1 MSRRRIASVLEGL
14 LAAVALATLYLALLL
29 LATRLL
35 EGWRADLTDHHQY
48 TLAPGTIQI
57 ARSPDEPVLLTLYFS
72 RQSAGALPALSEY
85 AAHVRMVLAEVHRAS
100 RGKVQ
105 VQWVDPKPGSQSEER
120 ALAAGLSAPPI
131 GPDRQR
137 VIFGL
142 VGTNATT
149 GIAVIPFLQ
158 PDRRAFLE
166 YAIARLI
173 HELVTSQRSRVGL
186 ISGLPV
192 EGATGGQGG
201 SAPPWTAFQELD
213 QLFRVQILDGRT
225 LQTVPK
231 DLRALLLVQPDN
243 LSSQAVAAIRDYV
256 LRGGHLAV
264 FIDPDPETLPPV
276 RAVASARAT
285 WDALRPLFLQ
295 WGVAFDP
302 DRVVIDPGLAGG
314 AGSMPDNAPQAA
326 LLGLG
331 PPELSRDDVVT
342 AGLHKIN
349 VATSGSFEQ
358 IENANLRMVPL
369 LQSSGDATAI
379 PVSRMFDES
388 DDAQRVLA
396 SEGSSRGRFV
406 LAARLTGMMAGGSK
420 PADIVL
426 VADTD
431 ILSNALW
438 VRKLRFLDQILT
450 DPIANNGDFLLNTV
464 DNLTGSSA
472 LISIRGRETDARPL
486 TRLLALREGDE
497 QAMRARQGTLR
508 RQLEAVDRRLLEI
521 EQARSIP
528 GAAAGTDVG
537 EYRNASEQR
546 ERIRDA
552 LRRDEREV
560 DDQVDRLR
568 LRVELANVLLM
579 PGLLLL
585 VAVVAAGMRAR
596 RRGRG

>member
-1 MSRRRIASVLEGL
+1 
-14 LAAVALATLYLALLL
+14 
-29 LATRLL
+29 
-35 EGWRADLTDHHQY
+35 
-48 TLAPGTIQI
+48 
-57 ARSPDEPVLLTLYFS
+57 
-72 RQSAGALPALSEY
+72 
-85 AAHVRMVLAEVHRAS
+85 
-100 RGKVQ
+100 
-105 VQWVDPKPGSQSEER
+105 
-120 ALAAGLSAPPI
+120 
-131 GPDRQR
+131 
-137 VIFGL
+137 
-142 VGTNATT
+142 
-149 GIAVIPFLQ
+149 
-158 PDRRAFLE
+158 
-166 YAIARLI
+166 
-173 HELVTSQRSRVGL
+173 
-186 ISGLPV
+186 
-192 EGATGGQGG
+192 
-201 SAPPWTAFQELD
+201 
-213 QLFRVQILDGRT
+213 
-225 LQTVPK
+225 
-231 DLRALLLVQPDN
+231 
-243 LSSQAVAAIRDYV
+243 
-256 LRGGHLAV
+256 
-264 FIDPDPETLPPV
+264 
-276 RAVASARAT
+276 
-285 WDALRPLFLQ
+285 
-295 WGVAFDP
+295 
-302 DRVVIDPGLAGG
+302 
-314 AGSMPDNAPQAA
+314 
-326 LLGLG
+326 
-331 PPELSRDDVVT
+331 
-342 AGLHKIN
+342 
-349 VATSGSFEQ
+349 
-358 IENANLRMVPL
+358 
-369 LQSSGDATAI
+369 
-379 PVSRMFDES
+379 MFDES

-396 SEGSSRGRFV
+396 SEGGSRGRFV